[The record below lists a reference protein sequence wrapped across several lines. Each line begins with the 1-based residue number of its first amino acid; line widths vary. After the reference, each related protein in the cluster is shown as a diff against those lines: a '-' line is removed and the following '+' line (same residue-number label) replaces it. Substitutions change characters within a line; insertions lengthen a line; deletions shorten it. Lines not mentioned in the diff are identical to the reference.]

1 MIAIG
6 IRYLCGWAMATHP
19 ADRNRAEWPPHPDR
33 VFMALAAA
41 HFETDSEVSERDMLE
56 WLERQ
61 KVPHVIA
68 SESLPRA
75 IVTSFVPVNDAS
87 MPRLKAGKEPSLD
100 QIKGGLSVLP
110 EFRSRQPR
118 TFPVAIPDDD
128 TVFLVWPSVDPSP
141 AQREVLTSLCGKV
154 TYVGHSASLVQMW
167 VDEGTTDVQAYG
179 QPNGLRRVL
188 EPDDRGSL
196 RLRVTGDGR
205 LAALRSWF
213 EAQPRQRPSAGLWMG
228 YRENKVVVTEP
239 SHQTVFD
246 SDLIVLRF
254 LPHEHGWRLGL
265 ESTLQVTAKLRAAI
279 LPTDVTTAPEWL
291 SGKRPDGTKSERPH
305 VALIPLAHVGR
316 EHADGHLLGV
326 AIVLPREVPADE
338 QRQWIGTL
346 LFDDDGLPR
355 AVPLHLG
362 EVGTW
367 SLQLDD
373 RDSAERPLTL
383 RPETWTD
390 VWSEAPERGYG
401 PARRWATVTPIV
413 LDRYPESLEEAT
425 DIVALACERVIEK
438 DSDGAAC
445 RPVSIEL
452 QNVSTFAG
460 VGHAKRDFPPL
471 PEKFRKSLRF
481 HHHAVITFSE
491 PVRGPLLLGSGRYLG
506 YGLCRPL
513 RDEGD
518 EQT

>member
-41 HFETDSEVSERDMLE
+41 HFETDSEAPERNVLE
-56 WLERQ
+56 WLEGQ
-61 KVPHVIA
+61 EAPHVIA
-68 SESLPRA
+68 SDSMPRA

-87 MPRLKAGKEPSLD
+87 MPRLRAGKEPSLD

-118 TFPVAIPDDD
+118 TFPVAIPHDD
-128 TVFLVWPSVDPSP
+128 TVFLVWPTVNPTP
-141 AQREVLTSLCGKV
+141 AQREALTSLCGKV

-167 VDEGTTDVQAYG
+167 VDEGTTDVQAYVP
-179 QPNGLRRVL
+179 PNGLRRVL
-188 EPDDRGSL
+188 QPDDRGTL
-196 RLRVTGDGR
+196 RLRVSGDGR
-205 LAALRSWF
+205 LAALRSRF
-213 EAQPRQRPSAGLWMG
+213 ETQQRPTAGLWKG
-228 YRENKVVVTEP
+228 YREFKAHDAEP
-239 SHQTVFD
+239 TRRTVFD

-265 ESTLQVTAKLRAAI
+265 ESTLQVTAKLREML
-279 LPTDVTTAPEWL
+279 LPKDGSSAPEWL
-291 SGKRPDGTKSERPH
+291 SGKRSDGAKSERTH
-305 VALIPLAHVGR
+305 VALIPLSHIGR
-316 EHADGHLLGV
+316 AHADGHLLGV
-326 AIVLPREVPADE
+326 AIILPREVPADE
-338 QRQWIGTL
+338 QRQSIGTL

-355 AVPLHLG
+355 ELPLHLD

-373 RDSAERPLTL
+373 RDSAERPQAL
-383 RPETWTD
+383 RPDTWTD
-390 VWSEAPERGYG
+390 AWRETPVLGFG

-413 LDRYPESLEEAT
+413 LDRFPESLEEAT

-438 DSDGAAC
+438 NAGGPAF

-452 QNVSTFAG
+452 QNVSAFAG

-481 HHHAVITFSE
+481 HHHAVITFAE

-518 EQT
+518 EQP